1 MLRSHGLG
9 FVFSPPP
16 PFLSHFFCV
25 CVFVVDCTGSSLL
38 CSGFLRLHPEGL
50 LFVAVPGL
58 LAAVASLV
66 EKRRL
71 SSCGSQAS
79 LP

>member
-9 FVFSPPP
+9 FVFSFFP

-25 CVFVVDCTGSSLL
+25 CVFVVDSTGSSLL
-38 CSGFLRLHPEGL
+38 CIERGL
-50 LFVAVPGL
+50 LFVALPGL
-58 LAAVASLV
+58 LTAVASLV